1 MNTARENGRLRTGRA
16 ALVRAHLATQ
26 PSPQTAR
33 QIMDAIEGNGNINMM
48 CATLS
53 TMYANAAL
61 QKHVQLGECVRW
73 SLPAEPKPTKQPT
86 RHEDKARPLQGDKK
100 PAYSVGPVE
109 KAKPKRSAQS
119 PKEQKANFVAPISYQ
134 KSMRQ
139 QGQKTHG
146 ESVEDFLRRGGRIEV
161 LPMGACSEPL
171 QYDHARHAEQ
181 RAKGRETQ
189 KKNRLLQ

>member
-16 ALVRAHLATQ
+16 ALVRTHLATQ
-26 PSPQTAR
+26 TSPQTSR
-33 QIMDAIEGNGNINMM
+33 QIMDAIERKGNINTM

-53 TMYANAAL
+53 TMYANGGL

-73 SLPAEPKPTKQPT
+73 SLPAEPKPAKQTSRP
-86 RHEDKARPLQGDKK
+86 KAKVQPLQRSSK
-100 PAYSVGPVE
+100 PACATLQ
-109 KAKPKRSAQS
+109 AKKTKPNRQPRS

-146 ESVEDFLRRGGRIEV
+146 ESVEDFVRRGGRIEV

-171 QYDHARHAEQ
+171 QYDHSRIAEQ
-181 RAKGRETQ
+181 RAKGRATQ
-189 KKNRLLQ
+189 QKNRRAR